1 MSKGLCRFSA
11 PLLLRPRLVRDD
23 IVYLPLHHQV
33 IVWAMR
39 TELDLPIH
47 PFNFP
52 EFRYARFVSPPA
64 QAR

>member
-1 MSKGLCRFSA
+1 M
-11 PLLLRPRLVRDD
+11 RDD

-39 TELDLPIH
+39 TELDLPIY

-52 EFRYARFVSPPA
+52 QFRYARFVSPPA
-64 QAR
+64 QTR

>member
-1 MSKGLCRFSA
+1 MMRSSRKRV
-11 PLLLRPRLVRDD
+11 RLVRDD

-47 PFNFP
+47 PFNYP
-52 EFRYARFVSPPA
+52 QFRYARFVS
-64 QAR
+64 ARDLRSG